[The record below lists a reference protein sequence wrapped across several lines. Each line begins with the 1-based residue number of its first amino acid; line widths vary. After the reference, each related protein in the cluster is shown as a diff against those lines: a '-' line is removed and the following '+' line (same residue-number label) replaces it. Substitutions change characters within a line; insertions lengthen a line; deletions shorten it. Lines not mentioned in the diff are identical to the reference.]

1 MPSNLKKKEEEF
13 IIIKGKKTMKIIA
26 MKACKVVKI
35 TIEIMKVAINKEI
48 AIMMIVATIITKIE
62 IAITLAEIEIS
73 LEIDKIIT
81 TEIETIIGIIIEII
95 TTMEMIEEGKIGAE
109 IDLIDIRIEK
119 IAIKGLEMTMET
131 EDGKALIILIE
142 TIKMIEVIEEALM
155 KGEEDLEGVVGEVEE
170 AEEEVDLIE
179 ITISEIEAKA
189 IITDKAIS
197 MKTTMLE
204 IITRIMGNQ
213 PPKFQMPP
221 MNIDTL
227 MIM

>member
-1 MPSNLKKKEEEF
+1 
-13 IIIKGKKTMKIIA
+13 MKIIA

>member
-1 MPSNLKKKEEEF
+1 
-13 IIIKGKKTMKIIA
+13 